1 MEELKDV
8 MDVEMLET
16 VGDTCTEVCDNFCE
30 EICNESKLGRNV
42 MVGFVGASITAVGAV
57 AIAKRDK
64 IREWNEERMVRKL
77 EKKGYDVRRPI
88 ESEYDVEE
96 DVD

>member
-1 MEELKDV
+1 MEELKNEVMD

-16 VGDTCTEVCDNFCE
+16 IGDTCTEVCDNF
-30 EICNESKLGRNV
+30 NESKFGRNV

-64 IREWNEERMVRKL
+64 IKEWNEERMVKKL
-77 EKKGYDVRRPI
+77 EKKGYDVQRPV
-88 ESEYDVEE
+88 ESEYEE